1 MEFLSDPW
9 GWWIA
14 PFVDSELMRDA
25 LLAGLLFAGAVG
37 RALLPLVVSTAWRRV
52 VGWSVVAAITA
63 LPLLVVT
70 AGVNVLFG
78 LIAAGWYT
86 SAFWFLAASGTC
98 MMAVDIV
105 LGRVHR
111 RGAAGL
117 LLVGIGYAV
126 ANFGV
131 FTVTM
136 SFDAFAIFQLPYIF
150 TAVLGGPGLMIMA
163 AIIIAGDC
171 KKLDWLGVLGFA
183 IWIGCVGFAHLWVIA
198 ECSASC

>member
-1 MEFLSDPW
+1 MTT
-9 GWWIA
+9 A
-14 PFVDSELMRDA
+14 PTTTPTS
-25 LLAGLLFAGAVG
+25 
-37 RALLPLVVSTAWRRV
+37 RRR
-52 VGWSVVAAITA
+52 WFQYSLRT
-63 LPLLVVT
+63 LLVVT
-70 AGVNVLFG
+70 AGVNVFFG

-105 LGRVHR
+105 LGRVNR
-111 RGAAGL
+111 LWAAGL

-136 SFDAFAIFQLPYIF
+136 SFDAFAIFQLPYII
-150 TAVLGGPGLMIMA
+150 TAAFGGPGLMIMA